1 MKLRSD
7 VTFAETPD
15 GTVLLDGRSGRYWQ
29 LNPTGSRV
37 LAWLLDGLSLDA
49 VAARLADRHSI
60 ALEKSVADVSS
71 LVGQLSS
78 AGLVLG
84 AVPT

>member
-1 MKLRSD
+1 MNLRDD
-7 VTFAETPD
+7 VTLAETPD

-37 LAWLLDGLSLDA
+37 LTWLLDGLSQDE
-49 VAARLADRHSI
+49 AATCLADRHSLP
-60 ALEKSVADVSS
+60 LEKSAADVSS
-71 LVGQLSS
+71 LVDQLRS

-84 AVPT
+84 VVPT